1 MDIIALLRMILGGY
15 GWLFVIMVL
24 GAVQRDQY
32 SELVMATATEL
43 SSLSAINSVKNCNGW
58 INVY

>member
-1 MDIIALLRMILGGY
+1 
-15 GWLFVIMVL
+15 MVL

-43 SSLSAINSVKNCNGW
+43 SSLSAINSVKNGNG
-58 INVY
+58 